1 MRSVKQSIYM
11 NGKALLD
18 TNIVIA
24 LIANEAS
31 IVDKIRLFEAVFIPS
46 IVIGELYFGA
56 YRSSRVDANIKRV
69 SELAASAQVLNC
81 DADTAQYY
89 GRIKEDLRKAGRPIP
104 ENDIWIAAI
113 GMQHELTMVSR
124 DVHFNEV
131 VGLDIESW

>member
-31 IVDKIRLFEAVFIPS
+31 IVDKIRLVEAVFIPS

>member
-31 IVDKIRLFEAVFIPS
+31 IVDKIRLVEAVFIPS

-113 GMQHELTMVSR
+113 GMQHELTVVSR

-131 VGLDIESW
+131 VGLAIESW